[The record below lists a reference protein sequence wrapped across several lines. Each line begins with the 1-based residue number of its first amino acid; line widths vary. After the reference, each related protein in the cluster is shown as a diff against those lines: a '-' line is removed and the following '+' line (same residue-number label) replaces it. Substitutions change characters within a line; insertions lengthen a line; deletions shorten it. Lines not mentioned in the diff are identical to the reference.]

1 MKNYETLIED
11 YYILKEFVKKYE
23 TELKIIGGIIG
34 ERRELISYEDYM
46 KFINGLNQ
54 DEFTGNYFGFLLN
67 DVGMNHIKNIM
78 KMDDNFDN
86 YVRMSLIHD
95 DDLYEKYNE
104 KLKLERARA

>member
-11 YYILKEFVKKYE
+11 YCILKEFVKKYE
-23 TELKIIGGIIG
+23 TELKVIGGIIG
-34 ERRELISYEDYM
+34 ERYGLISYEDYM
-46 KFINGLNQ
+46 KFFNRLNQ

-67 DVGMNHIKNIM
+67 NIGMNNIKNIM
-78 KMDDNFDN
+78 KMDDNFDD
-86 YVRMSLIHD
+86 YVRMSLVYD